1 VTAGGQLLRAGLIG
15 AGWIGQQ
22 HAQIL
27 AGRSDVALT
36 AVCDVDAERAVAAVA
51 DTDAEL
57 FTDWRQMLQAAA
69 LDAVWVCVPPT
80 EHAGPAVAVLDQG
93 LALYL
98 EKPIA
103 RSLGDA
109 EIITTAA
116 ARNHSV
122 CAIGYQ
128 WHALEM
134 LEEARQALA
143 GRPVGCLVGQS
154 IGGTQS
160 RPWFLD
166 RALGGGNLLERG
178 SHHID
183 LARALAGEVDA
194 VQAAASSVWLAPRPE
209 GAGDIDDAVTLVLHF
224 AAGGVGTIV
233 VAWTTD
239 QLPGSYWVQAWARDT
254 MVRLDLDPHFRLSGS
269 SDGAPVTAPPQAPPA
284 ERSDDR
290 FITAVRAAEPA
301 LVACTPADATRTL
314 AVALAAEQALASGQ
328 TVAVSQ
334 G

>member
-1 VTAGGQLLRAGLIG
+1 VTAGEELLRVGLIG
-15 AGWIGQQ
+15 AGWIGRQ

-36 AVCDVDAERAVAAVA
+36 AVCDL
-51 DTDAEL
+51 DAEL
-57 FTDWRQMLQAAA
+57 AAAAAADSDAEVFTDWQQMLQAAV

-80 EHAGPAVAVLDQG
+80 RHAGPAVAVLDQG

-103 RSLGDA
+103 RSLRDA
-109 EIITTAA
+109 EIITAAA
-116 ARNHSV
+116 ARNRSV

-134 LEEARQALA
+134 LEDARRVLSD
-143 GRPVGCLVGQS
+143 RPVGCLVAQS

-183 LARALAGEVDA
+183 LARALAGDVVA

-239 QLPGSYWVQAWARDT
+239 QMPGSYWVQAWARDS

-269 SDGAPVTAPPQAPPA
+269 SDGAPVTAPPQARPQ
-284 ERSDDR
+284 ERSVDR
-290 FITAVRAAEPA
+290 FITAVRAGEPA
-301 LVACTPADATRTL
+301 LVVVTPADATRTL
-314 AVALAAEQALASGQ
+314 AVALAAEEALASGR
-328 TVAVSQ
+328 TVPVNQ